1 MLGKI
6 KTTHYQNLEDFDKLR
21 YAWRAL
27 FDEQKTKSIFL
38 TWEWLYAWWKA
49 YKNIG
54 TLWLVV
60 IYRNDEVVGI
70 APLMLLHEW
79 KNGIRFRVLRSL
91 GYPNADESGFLVKDD
106 SPEVVVAIC
115 EYVLANRSRWDVI
128 DLHEYGMNQTVL
140 QVIHATFNKAGM
152 KLDVSYTTHLY
163 VSITNEWDAYLKS
176 LSKHSMQNI
185 ERRIRQVKKEYDF
198 RFVRYKGE
206 EILEEHLE
214 TMFHINE
221 NGAYTDKYESKSER
235 AMHYELLQLIRDRGW
250 MEVTFIF
257 LNDKPVAFEYGFN
270 MNGRFEDWRA
280 SFDHNYSKQGLG
292 KSLLYL
298 LMQTVFAGGYH
309 EFDFLRGEYSHKSEW
324 NPSRR
329 EFVNTIAVKPWH
341 LPARLAFFV
350 FPTIAKNFKERFSFI
365 FSKTNRNN
373 KTPS

>member
-1 MLGKI
+1 MLVKI
-6 KTTHYQNLEDFDKLR
+6 KNTHFQDLDDFAQLR
-21 YAWRAL
+21 QAWEKL

-49 YKNIG
+49 YQKIG

-60 IYRNDEVVGI
+60 AYRNDEVVGI
-70 APLMLLHEW
+70 APLMLVREW
-79 KNGIRFRVLRSL
+79 KNGIRLRVLRSL
-91 GYPNADESGFLVKDD
+91 GHPNADESAFLVHGDAL
-106 SPEVVVAIC
+106 EVVTAIC
-115 EYVLANRSRWDVI
+115 EYILENRASWDVI
-128 DLHEYGMNQTVL
+128 DLHEYRLNQTVL
-140 QVIHATFNKAGM
+140 KVIHDTFDRAGM
-152 KLDVSYTTHLY
+152 KLGISYSTHLY
-163 VSITNEWDAYLKS
+163 VPVANEWGTYLKS

-214 TMFHINE
+214 SMFQINE
-221 NGAYTDKYESKSER
+221 NGAYTDKYESESER
-235 AMHYELLQLIRDRGW
+235 AMHYELLHLVRERGW

-270 MNGRFEDWRA
+270 MHGRFEDWRA

-298 LMQTVFAGGYH
+298 LMQTIFEGGYH

-324 NPSRR
+324 NPLKRN
-329 EFVNTIAVKPWH
+329 FVNTVAVNSLH
-341 LPARLAFFV
+341 LPARLAIFV
-350 FPTIAKNFKERFSFI
+350 IPAIVKNFKERFDFI
-365 FSKTNRNN
+365 FK
-373 KTPS
+373 K